1 MNKIDKKLHF
11 LLGKVKEECKKV
23 KNLSDYELK
32 NKTVE
37 FKERLKNGETTD
49 DILPEAFAV
58 CCEADYRVL
67 GMFPFDVQILG
78 GIALHLCYLCE
89 MNTGEG
95 KTLTATMPL
104 YLNGLTGK
112 SSILVTAN
120 EYLAIR
126 DAEEMGQVYKFLGLS
141 VEAGVKRDT
150 NEKLDNDSKKDVY
163 NADIVYTTHGALGFD
178 YLLNNLVQSKEDR
191 FMRDFYYVII
201 DEADSVLLDSASMP
215 LVISGSPRVQ
225 SNLYGITDFF
235 VTTLV
240 EDVHYEIEDKKVW
253 LTNKGI
259 EYAKRYFRIENLY
272 SKENFDVLRHIVLAL
287 RAHFLL
293 EKDIDYVATDQGEI
307 VHLSNDKIDGPV
319 FISLLAKGKG
329 KLKIVGL
336 HDRHSRK
343 EYGSFLPGGI
353 RKVTS
358 KREEVFMYFDPG
370 DMKPPLNVYFSG
382 YKTQEGFEGFYMMRN
397 MGAPFLLISESRL
410 EGGAFYLGDKE
421 YENLIVSG
429 IQDCLKQL
437 GFDRAQLILSGLS
450 MGTFGA
456 LYNGCKLR
464 PHAILL
470 GKPLASLGDIARNER
485 ISRPGGFPT
494 SLDVLSK
501 NCGDMSEQSMDVLN
515 HRFWDLFDQTDW
527 SQTKFIVSYMLED
540 DYDMTAYNRLISH
553 IDDIGVEIIGKGVHG
568 RHNDDTYSIVAWFKN
583 QYDDILK
590 SDFNRGEPNEE

>member
-1 MNKIDKKLHF
+1 MGNEDLSLQLHIPDYVEWNYVNDLKEAIERGYDVCVLNRCINEKEARILLKKIRAYTLF
-11 LLGKVKEECKKV
+11 LLDDVQV
-23 KNLSDYELK
+23 DQW
-32 NKTVE
+32 
-37 FKERLKNGETTD
+37 TTW
-49 DILPEAFAV
+49 ICTSRRA
-58 CCEADYRVL
+58 RVL
-67 GMFPFDVQILG
+67 DIQTLQEFINEDI
-78 GIALHLCYLCE
+78 HLFYSY
-89 MNTGEG
+89 TYGEKYDPHSLSISQSFKG
-95 KTLTATMPL
+95 SVSWDGFSGVELEGDYGNDFYQVAYWRGNIPVFKDQSIDFWLEYEKDDFVSIQLKIEQFQSGSLSTLQNRWIFSEEDL
-104 YLNGLTGK
+104 E
-112 SSILVTAN
+112 SI
-120 EYLAIR
+120 ICI
-126 DAEEMGQVYKFLGLS
+126 
-141 VEAGVKRDT
+141 T
-150 NEKLDNDSKKDVY
+150 NEK
-163 NADIVYTTHGALGFD
+163 T
-178 YLLNNLVQSKEDR
+178 
-191 FMRDFYYVII
+191 
-201 DEADSVLLDSASMP
+201 
-215 LVISGSPRVQ
+215 
-225 SNLYGITDFF
+225 
-235 VTTLV
+235 
-240 EDVHYEIEDKKVW
+240 
-253 LTNKGI
+253 
-259 EYAKRYFRIENLY
+259 
-272 SKENFDVLRHIVLAL
+272 
-287 RAHFLL
+287 
-293 EKDIDYVATDQGEI
+293 
-307 VHLSNDKIDGPV
+307 DGPV
-319 FISLLAKGKG
+319 FVSLLAKGKG

-429 IQDCLKQL
+429 IQDCLNQL
-437 GFDRAQLILSGLS
+437 GFDHSQLILSGLS

-470 GKPLASLGDIARNER
+470 GKPLASLGDMAQNER

-494 SLDVLSK
+494 SLDVLVK
-501 NCGDMSEQSMDVLN
+501 NYVNMSEKSIDSLN

-583 QYDDILK
+583 QYDGILK
-590 SDFNRGEPNEE
+590 SDFGRGDLDEE

>member
-1 MNKIDKKLHF
+1 MNKISVLQVGNEDLSLQLHIPDYVEWNYINDLKEATERGYDVCILNRCVNEKEARILLKKIRAYTLF
-11 LLGKVKEECKKV
+11 LL
-23 KNLSDYELK
+23 D
-32 NKTVE
+32 
-37 FKERLKNGETTD
+37 
-49 DILPEAFAV
+49 
-58 CCEADYRVL
+58 
-67 GMFPFDVQILG
+67 DVQVDQWTTWICTSRRAKVLD
-78 GIALHLCYLCE
+78 ISTLQEFIDKDIYLFYS
-89 MNTGEG
+89 NTYGEKYAPHSLSISQSFKG
-95 KTLTATMPL
+95 SVFWDGFSGVELEGDYGDDYYQVAYWRGNIPVFKDQSIDFWLEYEKDDSVSIQLKIEQFQSGSLSTLQNRWIFSEEDL
-104 YLNGLTGK
+104 E
-112 SSILVTAN
+112 SI
-120 EYLAIR
+120 ICI
-126 DAEEMGQVYKFLGLS
+126 
-141 VEAGVKRDT
+141 T
-150 NEKLDNDSKKDVY
+150 NEK
-163 NADIVYTTHGALGFD
+163 T
-178 YLLNNLVQSKEDR
+178 
-191 FMRDFYYVII
+191 
-201 DEADSVLLDSASMP
+201 
-215 LVISGSPRVQ
+215 
-225 SNLYGITDFF
+225 
-235 VTTLV
+235 
-240 EDVHYEIEDKKVW
+240 
-253 LTNKGI
+253 
-259 EYAKRYFRIENLY
+259 
-272 SKENFDVLRHIVLAL
+272 
-287 RAHFLL
+287 
-293 EKDIDYVATDQGEI
+293 
-307 VHLSNDKIDGPV
+307 DGPV
-319 FISLLAKGKG
+319 FVSLLAKGKG

-382 YKTQEGFEGFYMMRN
+382 YKTQEGFEGFYMMRS
-397 MGAPFLLISESRL
+397 MEAPFLLISESRL

-429 IQDCLKQL
+429 IQNCLNQL
-437 GFDRAQLILSGLS
+437 GFDRSQLILSGLS

-470 GKPLASLGDIARNER
+470 GKPLASLGDMAQNER

-501 NCGDMSEQSMDVLN
+501 NYGDMSDRSIDALN

-583 QYDDILK
+583 QYDGILK
-590 SDFNRGEPNEE
+590 SDFKRGDLNEE

>member
-1 MNKIDKKLHF
+1 MGNEDLSLRLHIPDYVEWNNINDLKDTTERSYDVCVLNRCINEKEARILLKKIRAYTLF
-11 LLGKVKEECKKV
+11 LLDDVQV
-23 KNLSDYELK
+23 DQW
-32 NKTVE
+32 
-37 FKERLKNGETTD
+37 TTW
-49 DILPEAFAV
+49 ICTSRRA
-58 CCEADYRVL
+58 RVL
-67 GMFPFDVQILG
+67 DIQTLQEFINEDI
-78 GIALHLCYLCE
+78 HLFYSY
-89 MNTGEG
+89 TYGEKYDPHSLSISQSFKG
-95 KTLTATMPL
+95 SVFW
-104 YLNGLTGK
+104 NGFSG
-112 SSILVTAN
+112 
-120 EYLAIR
+120 
-126 DAEEMGQVYKFLGLS
+126 
-141 VEAGVKRDT
+141 VE
-150 NEKLDNDSKKDVY
+150 LD
-163 NADIVYTTHGALGFD
+163 GD
-178 YLLNNLVQSKEDR
+178 YGN
-191 FMRDFYYVII
+191 DFYQVAYWRGNIPVFKDQSI
-201 DEADSVLLDSASMP
+201 DFWLEYEKDDSVSIQLK
-215 LVISGSPRVQ
+215 IEQFQSGSL
-225 SNLYGITDFF
+225 S
-235 VTTLV
+235 TLQNRWIFSE
-240 EDVHYEIEDKKVW
+240 EDLESVVSI
-253 LTNKGI
+253 TNK
-259 EYAKRYFRIENLY
+259 KMN
-272 SKENFDVLRHIVLAL
+272 
-287 RAHFLL
+287 
-293 EKDIDYVATDQGEI
+293 
-307 VHLSNDKIDGPV
+307 GPV
-319 FISLLAKGKG
+319 FVSLLAKGKG

-397 MGAPFLLISESRL
+397 MGSPFLLISESRL

-429 IQDCLKQL
+429 IKDCLKQL
-437 GFDRAQLILSGLS
+437 GFDNSQLILSGLS

-470 GKPLASLGDIARNER
+470 GKPLASLGDMANNER

-501 NCGDMSEQSMDVLN
+501 NYGDMSEKSIDALN

-540 DYDMTAYNRLISH
+540 DYDMTAYDRLISH

-583 QYDDILK
+583 QYEGILK
-590 SDFNRGEPNEE
+590 SDFGRGDLDEE

>member
-1 MNKIDKKLHF
+1 MGNEDLSLQLHIPDYVEWNYVNDLKEAIERGYDVCVLNRCINEKEARILLKKIRAYTIF
-11 LLGKVKEECKKV
+11 LLNDVKVDKW
-23 KNLSDYELK
+23 
-32 NKTVE
+32 
-37 FKERLKNGETTD
+37 TTW
-49 DILPEAFAV
+49 ICTSRRA
-58 CCEADYRVL
+58 RVL
-67 GMFPFDVQILG
+67 DIQTLQEFINEDIHLFYSYTYGEKYDPHSLSISQSFKGSVFWNGFSGVELEGDYGHDYYQIAYWRGNIPVFKDQSIDFWLEYEKDDSVSIQLKIEQFQSG
-78 GIALHLCYLCE
+78 SLS
-89 MNTGEG
+89 
-95 KTLTATMPL
+95 TLQNRWIFSEEDL
-104 YLNGLTGK
+104 E
-112 SSILVTAN
+112 SI
-120 EYLAIR
+120 ICI
-126 DAEEMGQVYKFLGLS
+126 
-141 VEAGVKRDT
+141 T
-150 NEKLDNDSKKDVY
+150 NEK
-163 NADIVYTTHGALGFD
+163 T
-178 YLLNNLVQSKEDR
+178 
-191 FMRDFYYVII
+191 
-201 DEADSVLLDSASMP
+201 
-215 LVISGSPRVQ
+215 
-225 SNLYGITDFF
+225 
-235 VTTLV
+235 
-240 EDVHYEIEDKKVW
+240 
-253 LTNKGI
+253 
-259 EYAKRYFRIENLY
+259 
-272 SKENFDVLRHIVLAL
+272 
-287 RAHFLL
+287 
-293 EKDIDYVATDQGEI
+293 
-307 VHLSNDKIDGPV
+307 DGPV
-319 FISLLAKGKG
+319 FVSLLAKGKG

-382 YKTQEGFEGFYMMRN
+382 YKTQEGFEGFYMMRS

-429 IQDCLKQL
+429 IHDCLNQL
-437 GFDRAQLILSGLS
+437 GFDRSQLILSGLS

-456 LYNGCKLR
+456 LYNGCKLK

-501 NCGDMSEQSMDVLN
+501 NYGDMSEKSIDSLN

-568 RHNDDTYSIVAWFKN
+568 RHNDDTYSIVVWFKN
-583 QYDDILK
+583 QYDGILK
-590 SDFNRGEPNEE
+590 SDFGRGDLDEE